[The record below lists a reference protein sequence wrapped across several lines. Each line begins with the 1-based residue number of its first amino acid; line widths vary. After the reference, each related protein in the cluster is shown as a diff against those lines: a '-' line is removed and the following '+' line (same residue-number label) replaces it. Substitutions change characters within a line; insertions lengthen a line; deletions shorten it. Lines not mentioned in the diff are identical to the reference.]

1 MDIKSI
7 VASILA
13 TLESADFMTIYA
25 LSIIYKE
32 ETKQKI
38 EISPFHISEVLH
50 QLVEEGY
57 AIEYEESTLDLSK
70 KFNKK
75 IYIATDKLSTI
86 AKPLPDKVLQI
97 AKFRYVTLV
106 FYILVNYPSY
116 IKTLT
121 TSVS

>member
-1 MDIKSI
+1 MDVKSL

-13 TLESADFMTIYA
+13 TLESADLMTIYA
-25 LSIIYKE
+25 LSIVYRE

-38 EISPFHISEVLH
+38 EISPFHISEVLR

-57 AIEYEESTLDLSK
+57 AIEYEETTLDLSK
-70 KFNKK
+70 KTKK
-75 IYIATDKLSTI
+75 YIATDKVFTI

-97 AKFRYVTLV
+97 AKLRYITPV
-106 FYILVNYPSY
+106 FYVLVNYPFSV
-116 IKTLT
+116 KALT